1 MVCPHCDVY
10 SHLTQRWTEKSRSD
24 APWGNESPVG
34 CCTCDR
40 CGLPIAVVYTN
51 TLASEIERYW
61 PIRASGQSFPDVPEP
76 LAAAASEAHVCLD
89 ALSPRGAV
97 AIARSVVEAIA
108 KDKGITKG
116 SLKAK
121 IDALRSADLINEAM
135 KETAEEIRLAGNEAA
150 HGDLVSE
157 QLTIDDAD
165 EIVGLMD
172 LMLERIYREPA
183 ELARIRTKRERR
195 SQAQQPSVEATE
207 SDPDA

>member
-1 MVCPHCDVY
+1 
-10 SHLTQRWTEKSRSD
+10 
-24 APWGNESPVG
+24 
-34 CCTCDR
+34 
-40 CGLPIAVVYTN
+40 
-51 TLASEIERYW
+51 
-61 PIRASGQSFPDVPEP
+61 
-76 LAAAASEAHVCLD
+76 
-89 ALSPRGAV
+89 
-97 AIARSVVEAIA
+97 VVEAIA